1 MINKIRVA
9 FIYKDDNIF
18 LSGKHFD
25 NCYYHFFINA
35 LKRNKRL
42 DIKNFP
48 TKSEFDASIL
58 RNKFDIILLW
68 SNADWGMP
76 NEIKG
81 IQELD
86 IPVIARSTDPGDA
99 KKAIKNHK
107 RWKID
112 YYFHFHS
119 ERFFHELY
127 PSNFKYKTI
136 IFGIERSLYQN
147 LQPFKTRVKNK
158 ILNSG
163 NVSNTKIFSRII
175 NDIRNPKWNNY
186 RCKILRT
193 KCNELPYVYHTS
205 TLKHDYVNDKHPLL
219 LEKYRAAI
227 AADTYSPVITYWEKP
242 AAGCLTFM
250 EITDKNKGEY
260 VGFEDGKTAI
270 FIDEDNYKLRFKQ
283 YLSEPDNPQWERIA
297 EAGRIY
303 SLENFNNDKAV
314 FHLID
319 LMESL
324 CE

>member
-1 MINKIRVA
+1 MIDKIKVA
-9 FIYKDDNIF
+9 FIYKADNIF
-18 LSGKHFD
+18 LSGQHFD
-25 NCYYHFFINA
+25 NTYYHFFMNA
-35 LKRNKRL
+35 LRRNKRL
-42 DIKNFP
+42 DIKYFP
-48 TKSEFDASIL
+48 TESEFDVSIL
-58 RNKFDIILLW
+58 RNNFDIILLW
-68 SNADWGMP
+68 SNANFGMP
-76 NEIKG
+76 DEING

-86 IPVIARSTDPGDA
+86 IPVIARSSDPSDS
-99 KKAIKNHK
+99 KRAIKNHK

-112 YYFHFHS
+112 HYFHFQS
-119 ERFFHELY
+119 EQFFHEFY

-147 LQPFKTRVKNK
+147 LQPFKTRIKNK

-163 NVSNTKIFSRII
+163 NVGNTRIFSRII
-175 NDIRNPKWNNY
+175 NDIRNPKWNTY

-227 AADTYSPVITYWEKP
+227 AADTYSPVITYWEKS

-250 EITDKNKGEY
+250 EITDKNKGDY
-260 VGFEDGKTAI
+260 IGFEDGKTAI

-314 FHLID
+314 LHLIE